1 MPSGIEGSRAAFRA
15 EFAGGMRKIIKE
27 STTMTD
33 DVKIKIFSILFGYE
47 KPKPSKLKW
56 KKLKEKYPDYAEQL
70 MSIYNKTY
78 PNPVSITMD
87 NYHEDELLLEK
98 IRKLSG
104 PEGEIAMLESKKL
117 KLQHK
122 IDKINNAIEE
132 VREKKN

>member
-1 MPSGIEGSRAAFRA
+1 MPSGIEGSLAAFRA
-15 EFAGGMRKIIKE
+15 DFAGCMRKIINE

-33 DVKIKIFSILFGYE
+33 NVKIRMFSILFGYE

-78 PNPVSITMD
+78 PNPLSITMD

>member
-1 MPSGIEGSRAAFRA
+1 MPSGIEGSLAAFRA
-15 EFAGGMRKIIKE
+15 DFARCMRKIINE
-27 STTMTD
+27 STTITD
-33 DVKIKIFSILFGYE
+33 DVKIRMFSMLFGNE

-78 PNPVSITMD
+78 PNPLSITMD

-122 IDKINNAIEE
+122 IDKINREIEE

>member
-15 EFAGGMRKIIKE
+15 EFAGGMHKIINE
-27 STTMTD
+27 STTITD
-33 DVKIKIFSILFGYE
+33 DVKIRMFSMLFGNE

-122 IDKINNAIEE
+122 IDKINRAIEE